1 MVHAAQVMEDHA
13 PEAVAVGAG
22 AGVAVPAA
30 VAAIPVAAA
39 EDPLATHLVTAA
51 LALVPKPF
59 RC

>member
-1 MVHAAQVMEDHA
+1 MEDHA
-13 PEAVAVGAG
+13 PEAVEAGAG

-39 EDPLATHLVTAA
+39 EDLPATHLVTAA

-59 RC
+59 HC